1 MYSYN
6 EGKSVVSERFIWTL
20 KNKIFKQTAAVSKHV
35 QLDVLDDIVNKYNN
49 TVHRTKKMKPIDVT
63 SDSCTE
69 YNEDSNQ
76 KDPKFKIGD
85 SVRISKYKNIFAKE
99 YNQNWS
105 EEAFI
110 ITKIK
115 GAVPWTH
122 AIRDFNGEP
131 ITGTFYKNKL
141 QKNKSKRI
149 QNRKS
154 NYKKR

>member
-35 QLDVLDDIVNKYNN
+35 QLDVLDCIVNKYNN
-49 TVHRTKKMKPIDVT
+49 TVHRTKKMKPIDFT

-85 SVRISKYKNIFAKE
+85 TVRYQNTKTFLLKNI
-99 YNQNWS
+99 
-105 EEAFI
+105 I
-110 ITKIK
+110 KI
-115 GAVPWTH
+115 G
-122 AIRDFNGEP
+122 
-131 ITGTFYKNKL
+131 
-141 QKNKSKRI
+141 Q
-149 QNRKS
+149 RKFLS
-154 NYKKR
+154 LPK